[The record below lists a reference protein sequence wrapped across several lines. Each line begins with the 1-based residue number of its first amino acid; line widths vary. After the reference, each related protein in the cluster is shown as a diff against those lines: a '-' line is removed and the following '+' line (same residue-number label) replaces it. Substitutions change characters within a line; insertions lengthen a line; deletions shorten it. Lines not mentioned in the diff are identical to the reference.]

1 MRLEE
6 AMTRARWLPLTLLAI
21 AWLSPAGVAQENT
34 AINRL
39 GVDVVTLADGK
50 QVRGVVYSRQK
61 GGGLVLAV
69 ERSWLEVS
77 LPEFYSQQQEL
88 EKQRLEKIREQ
99 LLPRLDAWIK
109 RREGNRQLLLYLEEQ
124 RKRLSQ
130 PAGENPR
137 RAVEPGFIFVELAS
151 RDVRRTYVQPADRR
165 QVAMVAWQEQLEN
178 VSGRTAASL
187 AGELKEKEV
196 VDIASQRVDLSFQ
209 LPPLPDDDRQW
220 AVRVAIIEYLFGL
233 HVSFQGSGS
242 VLVRTDEKAALPDAG
257 QMMAKMLEQQL
268 SRQLAD
274 LFPRGRPAAEKPWR
288 QEVIQVADGEQVNA
302 ARVLLLKQDMR
313 AQRVTVE
320 SHFLA
325 RMPTGRWETVALHRQ
340 VVVVGGAQPELQARV
355 EADPQVQ
362 KVLAVFAALGLE
374 KNDPRI
380 QLALRFG
387 VATDIALQGVNKQFG
402 EAQLPFGQQ
411 LERPPVSIHE

>member
-1 MRLEE
+1 
-6 AMTRARWLPLTLLAI
+6 MTRARWLPLTLLAI
-21 AWLSPAGVAQENT
+21 AWLSKAGVAQEDVP
-34 AINRL
+34 INRL
-39 GVDVVTLADGK
+39 GVDVVTLADG
-50 QVRGVVYSRQK
+50 QQLRGAVYSRQK
-61 GGGLVLAV
+61 GNGLVLVV
-69 ERSWLEVS
+69 ERSWLKGA
-77 LPEFYSQQQEL
+77 LPQFYSQQQQL
-88 EKQRLEKIREQ
+88 EKQRQEKIREQ
-99 LLPRLDAWIK
+99 ILPRLDAWIK
-109 RREGNRQLLLYLEEQ
+109 RREGDRQLLLYLEEQ
-124 RKRLSQ
+124 RTRLSQ
-130 PAGENPR
+130 PAGDNPR
-137 RAVEPGFIFVELAS
+137 RAMEPGFIFVELAA
-151 RDVRRTYVQPADRR
+151 RDVRRTYVQPVDRK

-178 VSGRTAASL
+178 VSSRSAASL

-196 VDIASQRVDLSFQ
+196 VDIAGQRVDLSFQ

-220 AVRVAIIEYLFGL
+220 AVRVAIIEYLFGI
-233 HVSFQGSGS
+233 HVSFQGNGS
-242 VLVRTDEKAALPDAG
+242 MMVRTDEKAALPDAG
-257 QMMAKMLEQQL
+257 QMIARMLEQQL

-274 LFPRGRPAAEKPWR
+274 LLPRGRPAAEKPWQ

-325 RMPTGRWETVALHRQ
+325 RMPTGRWEAVALHRQ

-362 KVLAVFAALGLE
+362 KVLSVFAVLGLE

>member
-1 MRLEE
+1 
-6 AMTRARWLPLTLLAI
+6 
-21 AWLSPAGVAQENT
+21 VDEN
-34 AINRL
+34 
-39 GVDVVTLADGK
+39 
-50 QVRGVVYSRQK
+50 Q
-61 GGGLVLAV
+61 
-69 ERSWLEVS
+69 
-77 LPEFYSQQQEL
+77 
-88 EKQRLEKIREQ
+88 
-99 LLPRLDAWIK
+99 
-109 RREGNRQLLLYLEEQ
+109 
-124 RKRLSQ
+124 
-130 PAGENPR
+130 R
-137 RAVEPGFIFVELAS
+137 RAVEPGFIFVELAAGE
-151 RDVRRTYVQPADRR
+151 VRRTYVQPADRR

-178 VSGRTAASL
+178 VSMRSAASL

-196 VDIASQRVDLSFQ
+196 VDIAGQRVDLSFQ

-274 LFPRGRPAAEKPWR
+274 LFPRGRPAAEKPWK
-288 QEVIQVADGEQVNA
+288 QDVIQVADGEQVNA

-325 RMPTGRWETVALHRQ
+325 RMPGGRWETVALHRQ

-362 KVLAVFAALGLE
+362 KVLAVFAGLGLD

>member
-1 MRLEE
+1 LE
-6 AMTRARWLPLTLLAI
+6 AIMARARWLPLTLLVV
-21 AWLSPAGVAQENT
+21 AWLSPAGAAQENVP
-34 AINRL
+34 INRL
-39 GVDVVTLADGK
+39 GVDVVTLADGQ
-50 QVRGVVYSRQK
+50 QVRGAVYSRQK
-61 GGGLVLAV
+61 EGGLVLAV
-69 ERSWLEVS
+69 ERSWLEAT
-77 LPEFYSQQQEL
+77 LPEFYSQQKEL
-88 EKQRLEKIREQ
+88 EKQRLQKIREQ
-99 LLPRLDAWIK
+99 LLPRLDAWIE
-109 RREGNRQLLLYLEEQ
+109 RREGNKELLLYLEEQ

-130 PAGENPR
+130 PVDENQR
-137 RAVEPGFIFVELAS
+137 RAVEPGFIFVELAAGE
-151 RDVRRTYVQPADRR
+151 VRRTYVQPADRR

-178 VSGRTAASL
+178 VSMRSAASL

-196 VDIASQRVDLSFQ
+196 VDIAGQRVDLSFQ

-274 LFPRGRPAAEKPWR
+274 LFPRGRPAAEKPWK
-288 QEVIQVADGEQVNA
+288 QDVIQVADEEQVNA

-325 RMPTGRWETVALHRQ
+325 RMPGGRWETVALHRQ

-362 KVLAVFAALGLE
+362 KVLAVFAGLGLD

>member
-1 MRLEE
+1 
-6 AMTRARWLPLTLLAI
+6 MTRARWLPLTLLAI

-34 AINRL
+34 PLNRL
-39 GVDVVTLADGK
+39 GVDVVTLADG
-50 QVRGVVYSRQK
+50 QQLRGVVYSRQK

-69 ERSWLEVS
+69 ERSWLEAT

-99 LLPRLDAWIK
+99 ILPRLDAWIK
-109 RREGNRQLLLYLEEQ
+109 RREENRQLLLYLEEQ

-137 RAVEPGFIFVELAS
+137 RAVEPGFIFVELVA
-151 RDVRRTYVQPADRR
+151 RDVRRTYVQPVDRK

-196 VDIASQRVDLSFQ
+196 VDIVGQQVDLSFQ

-233 HVSFQGSGS
+233 HVSFQGNGS

-274 LFPRGRPAAEKPWR
+274 LFPRGRPAAEKPW
-288 QEVIQVADGEQVNA
+288 QQDVIQVADGEQVNA

-362 KVLAVFAALGLE
+362 KVLAVFAVLGLE

>member
-1 MRLEE
+1 
-6 AMTRARWLPLTLLAI
+6 MTRARWLPLTLLAI
-21 AWLSPAGVAQENT
+21 AWLPTAGTAQEN
-34 AINRL
+34 APINRL

-69 ERSWLEVS
+69 ERSWLEAS

-99 LLPRLDAWIK
+99 ILPRLDAWIE
-109 RREGNRQLLLYLEEQ
+109 RRAGDNQLLFYLEEQ

-151 RDVRRTYVQPADRR
+151 RDVRRTYVQSADRR

-178 VSGRTAASL
+178 VSTRSAASL

-196 VDIASQRVDLSFQ
+196 VDIAGQRVDLSFQ

-274 LFPRGRPAAEKPWR
+274 LFPRGRPAAEKPWK
-288 QEVIQVADGEQVNA
+288 QDVIQVADGEQVNA